1 MKANNHHVSSKSRSL
16 LRFTLIELLVVIAI
30 IAILASMLLPALNM
44 AREKAHAIECVN
56 KQKQIGMAIAMYE
69 DDNADYYP
77 PNNTSTVETG
87 RWMLTLFPYMQKKA
101 TWYGSATASIPEFY
115 CVTNKLVP
123 YPGKVHGDY
132 RTNYAWNYTLISYPG
147 KDNATYTMRKNSILR
162 KPSKT
167 GLIWDGGARNG
178 ALGLGGDPT
187 NRYQASGTWGI
198 RAIDYPAGLTIGFI
212 HSGGANA
219 LFADKHVKGSLRP
232 QMFPKPTATVQGAFM
247 AGGGG
252 TFDSAKLW

>member
-1 MKANNHHVSSKSRSL
+1 MNARRKNSDGKSRNL
-16 LRFTLIELLVVIAI
+16 LDFTLIELLVVIAI

-44 AREKAHAIECVN
+44 AREKAHSIECVS
-56 KQKQIGMAIAMYE
+56 KQKQIGLALAMYE

-77 PNNTSTVETG
+77 PNHKSSVETG
-87 RWMLTLFPYMQKKA
+87 RWMITLFPYMQKKA
-101 TWYGSATASIPEFY
+101 TWYDSSTASIPEFY

-123 YPGKVHGDY
+123 YPGKVHGSY
-132 RTNYAWNYTLISYPG
+132 RTNYSWNYTLISDPT
-147 KDNATYTMRKNSILR
+147 AMRKNSILR
-162 KPSKT
+162 RASKT
-167 GLIWDGGARNG
+167 ALIWDGGARNG

-187 NRYQASGTWGI
+187 NQYMASGTWGI

-232 QMFPKPTATVQGAFM
+232 RMFPKPTATTQGAFM

-252 TFDSAKLW
+252 GGFDSAKLW

>member
-1 MKANNHHVSSKSRSL
+1 MDAIQKNSNRKSRNL
-16 LRFTLIELLVVIAI
+16 LKFTLIELLVVIAI

-44 AREKAHAIECVN
+44 AREKAHSIECVS
-56 KQKQIGMAIAMYE
+56 KQKQIGMAMGMYE

-77 PNNTSTVETG
+77 PNHKSSVETG
-87 RWMLTLFPYMQKKA
+87 RWMVTLFTYMQKKA

-132 RTNYAWNYTLISYPG
+132 RTNYSWNYTLITAP
-147 KDNATYTMRKNSILR
+147 TTMKKNSILR
-162 KPSKT
+162 KPSRT

-178 ALGLGGDPT
+178 TLGLGGDPT
-187 NRYQASGTWGI
+187 NVYMANGTWAI
-198 RAIDYPAGLTIGFI
+198 RPIDNPAQLSIGFI
-212 HSGGANA
+212 HSGSANA

-232 QMFPKPTATVQGAFM
+232 RMFPKPTSTVQGAFM